1 MVGPLLTLILADGDA
16 AVIQVM
22 PTALLEQSRNV
33 LRTRFNSIIKKR
45 VYTLSFDR
53 SVEDL
58 EAVAELYEKLQVSI

>member
-1 MVGPLLTLILADGDA
+1 VVGPLLTLILADGDA